1 MRRIYMLTMKPTMQ
15 TRALFSDMT
24 EDYVSPLEP
33 EPYSIVKIRFRTAK
47 QNATHVFLCI
57 NGERQLME
65 YKKTEGVFDFY
76 ETEIELDNEPVT
88 WHFYIESGRLHAF
101 YDRRGVTRHE
111 DPFYEYR
118 LIPGFKEPDWA
129 KGCVMYQIYTDRFRN
144 GDPTNDVLDN
154 EYHYIGH
161 NSQKAKSWDELPYDM
176 DVRHFYGGD
185 LAGVMEKLPYL
196 KELGIECIY
205 FNPLFVSPSNH
216 RYDIQDYDYIDPH
229 IGRIVSDWG
238 DLLPEDGMDNTKATR
253 YIDRVTNRANLEA
266 SNKLFA
272 ELVSKCHEAGI
283 RVIIDGVFN
292 HCGSFNKWLDR
303 ERIYEGQPGYEEGA
317 YISKDSPYHTFF
329 RFHNDSE
336 TEWPY
341 NHTYDGWWGHDTLP
355 KLNYEDS
362 QQLQDYIL
370 RIAAKWVSPP
380 YSCDGWRLDVA
391 ADLGH
396 SPDFNHEFWRKFRR
410 AVKQAN
416 PDAIIL
422 AEHYGDPSSWLQGNE
437 WDSVMNYDAFME
449 PVTWF
454 LTGEEKHSDDFRPNM
469 LGNADAFWDAMI
481 HANMS
486 FTEPS
491 QSVAMNE
498 LSNHDHSRF
507 LTRTN
512 HKVGRAFSLG
522 AEAAGQ
528 AVSKPVFREA
538 VLLQFTWPG
547 NPTIYYGDEAGVVGF
562 TDPDNRRT
570 YPWGHE
576 DLELIAFHREMIR
589 IHKSCKELKA
599 GSLMKLVN
607 DYAFISY
614 ARMTLD
620 SVTIV
625 AINNN
630 DHAIDKAISVWETGL
645 PRTCWVKRLIETNA
659 DGYTTEYKEVDV
671 VAGRLHVELEPYSA
685 IVLRGNIRDTAHK
698 DNPAYATDSI
708 R

>member
-1 MRRIYMLTMKPTMQ
+1 METYDWITGMSSQEMKRLYMFTMRPTMH
-15 TRALFSDMT
+15 TRALFSDVT
-24 EDYVSPLEP
+24 EDYVTPLEP
-33 EPYSIVKIRFRTAK
+33 QPYSIVRIRFRTGK
-47 QNATHVFLCI
+47 NNATHVFLCI
-57 NGERQLME
+57 SGEKQLME
-65 YKKTEGVFDFY
+65 KKKTEGVFDYY
-76 ETEIELDNEPVT
+76 ETEIELDSAPVN
-88 WHFYIESGRLHAF
+88 WHFYVESGRVYTF
-101 YDRRGVTRHE
+101 YDRRGVTRTE
-111 DPFYEYR
+111 DEFYDFK
-118 LIPGFKEPDWA
+118 LIPGFREPDWA
-129 KGCVMYQIYTDRFRN
+129 KGCVMYQIYVDRFCN

-185 LAGVMEKLPYL
+185 LAGVMQKLPYL
-196 KELGIECIY
+196 KDLGIDCIY

-229 IGRIVSDWG
+229 IGKIVSDWG
-238 DLLPEDGMDNTKATR
+238 DLLSEGDVDNTKATR

-266 SNKLFA
+266 SNRLFA
-272 ELVSKCHEAGI
+272 ELVSKCHEMGI

-329 RFHNDSE
+329 RFHNDDD
-336 TEWPY
+336 TVWPY

-355 KLNYEDS
+355 KLNYEGS
-362 QQLQDYIL
+362 QRLQDYIL

-380 YSCDGWRLDVA
+380 YNCDGWRLDVA

-396 SPDFNHEFWRKFRR
+396 SPDFNHEFWQKFRR

-469 LGNADAFWDAMI
+469 LGNTDAFWGAMLQ
-481 HANMS
+481 ANMS
-486 FTEPS
+486 FTES
-491 QSVAMNE
+491 SRSVAMNE

-512 HKVGRAFSLG
+512 HKAGRASSLG
-522 AEAAGQ
+522 AAAAGEG
-528 AVSKPVFREA
+528 VDRSVFREA

-576 DLELIAFHREMIR
+576 DKELIAFHKEIIR
-589 IHKSCKELKA
+589 IHKACKELNS
-599 GSLMKLVN
+599 GSVMKLVS
-607 DYAFISY
+607 DYAYLSY

-620 SVTIV
+620 AVSIV
-625 AINNN
+625 VINNN
-630 DHAIDKAISVWETGL
+630 DHAMEKAMSVWETGL
-645 PRTCWVKRLIETNA
+645 PRDCMVERLIETNES
-659 DGYTTEYKEVDV
+659 GYTTDFMEIDV
-671 VAGRLHVELEPYSA
+671 LAGRLHVELGPHSA
-685 IVLRGNIRDTAHK
+685 MILRGKIR
-698 DNPAYATDSI
+698 
-708 R
+708 